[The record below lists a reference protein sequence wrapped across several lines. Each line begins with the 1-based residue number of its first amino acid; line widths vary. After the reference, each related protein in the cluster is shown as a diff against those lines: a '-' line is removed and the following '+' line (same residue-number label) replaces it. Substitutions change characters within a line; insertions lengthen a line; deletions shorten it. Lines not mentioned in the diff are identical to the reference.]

1 MAKQKMDIRLA
12 TALRKW
18 LKLAKAGKIV
28 RVEKVSAELYHNI
41 EYAGKTSLFFNMT
54 WFNSRSG
61 EKRCH
66 CVGGFAS
73 REIGIKPFEMRHL
86 EGYNLVE
93 GVFYWDDRSVQYD
106 DITVEMAVEKLS
118 GIMSNVVGVKEN
130 GN

>member
-1 MAKQKMDIRLA
+1 MAKDKMDIRLA

-28 RVEKVSAELYHNI
+28 RVEKVDTMSYQDI
-41 EYAGKTSLFFNMT
+41 GYAGKTSHFFNMS

-61 EKRCH
+61 EKHCH

-73 REIGIKPFEMRHL
+73 REIGIKPSEMRRL
-86 EGYNLVE
+86 EGHNLVE
-93 GVFYWDDRSVQYD
+93 GVFYWDDRNVQYG

-118 GIMSNVVGVKEN
+118 GIMSNVVGVKVNEN
-130 GN
+130 